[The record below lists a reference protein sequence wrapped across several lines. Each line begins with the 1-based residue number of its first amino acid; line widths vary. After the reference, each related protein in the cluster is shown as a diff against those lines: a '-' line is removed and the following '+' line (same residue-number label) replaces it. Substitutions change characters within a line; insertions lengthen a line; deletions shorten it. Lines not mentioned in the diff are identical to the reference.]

1 MHIRAWCIFKKCL
14 AHGNLHIQSKTDGL
28 KKCRVFFDCTSMLCL
43 WCPQGLLQGHTSQ
56 YNRII
61 HPCSDECGPAQ
72 WRFCPDLPACCWVWA
87 GQVLRSRVW
96 CWHILWITMQWSW
109 RWPKKTN
116 IEQAH
121 AFLVYLVPNQMLQF
135 KYGRYIEYISLQ
147 RNLPIHDIG
156 PPTSL
161 QRPEHFA
168 RVPVCT
174 LAASMSDLA
183 GANDG
188 KPKLDL
194 SDLATELE
202 RQDSVRDHLRQ
213 DPVQDLFDED
223 AQVSVKHACLPH
235 THAILKNLML
245 RTVAT
250 EGMPQ
255 PPVAPLRE
263 ALVHL
268 YQKCSRSPAESTI
281 IRDSWYIRKFT
292 AMIKMKTRKQKVST
306 VPCLKR
312 WIPSFYKSW
321 RSTRY
326 ISSHRFD
333 CIRIQ
338 PRQRYLFVIAP
349 VAQVKKFQELCLI
362 LNPGLKDR
370 VLHVPSRRF
379 CHGSGPFLFENQCVG
394 LVTQALVGGMR
405 AYQQAAGRQGAAQE
419 GVFCC
424 CPCFLDKCKL
434 VNAHMNFIFIY
445 IYIWLCLF
453 LTGPDFSKG
462 KMFELGESYP
472 RIIPRIIPPN
482 HTPENHDYERFFWG
496 CLGLQWPQ
504 QS

>member
-1 MHIRAWCIFKKCL
+1 MNVARRNGAFAPIS
-14 AHGNLHIQSKTDGL
+14 LHAAESGQARSCAAGYGVGTYYGSPCNDDG
-28 KKCRVFFDCTSMLCL
+28 D
-43 WCPQGLLQGHTSQ
+43 
-56 YNRII
+56 
-61 HPCSDECGPAQ
+61 
-72 WRFCPDLPACCWVWA
+72 
-87 GQVLRSRVW
+87 GQ
-96 CWHILWITMQWSW
+96 
-109 RWPKKTN
+109 KKTN

-312 WIPSFYKSW
+312 
-321 RSTRY
+321 
-326 ISSHRFD
+326 
-333 CIRIQ
+333 
-338 PRQRYLFVIAP
+338 
-349 VAQVKKFQELCLI
+349 
-362 LNPGLKDR
+362 
-370 VLHVPSRRF
+370 
-379 CHGSGPFLFENQCVG
+379 
-394 LVTQALVGGMR
+394 
-405 AYQQAAGRQGAAQE
+405 
-419 GVFCC
+419 
-424 CPCFLDKCKL
+424 
-434 VNAHMNFIFIY
+434 
-445 IYIWLCLF
+445 
-453 LTGPDFSKG
+453 
-462 KMFELGESYP
+462 
-472 RIIPRIIPPN
+472 
-482 HTPENHDYERFFWG
+482 
-496 CLGLQWPQ
+496 
-504 QS
+504 